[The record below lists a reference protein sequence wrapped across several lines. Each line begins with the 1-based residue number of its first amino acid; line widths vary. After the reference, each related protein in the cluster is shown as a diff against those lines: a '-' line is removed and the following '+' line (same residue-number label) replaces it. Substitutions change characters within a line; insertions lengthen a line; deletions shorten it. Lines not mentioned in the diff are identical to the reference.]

1 MAMEIMI
8 LPAMLALREGLIIA
22 VMGYVIV
29 FTALLGLF
37 LVFNNI
43 PRLLNLWSR
52 RRLKL
57 QGKKECCDDT
67 ELMVSGEVSAAIG
80 MALFLY
86 MYEQHDQE
94 SNVLTIKKV
103 SRTYSP
109 WSSKIYGLRNYRRP

>member
-1 MAMEIMI
+1 MI
-8 LPAMLALREGLIIA
+8 SAPAIQVAMLPLKEGLIIA

-29 FTALLGLF
+29 FSALLGLF

-43 PRLLNLWSR
+43 PKLINIQIRKK
-52 RRLKL
+52 LKEK
-57 QGKKECCDDT
+57 GKKECCDDS
-67 ELMVSGEVSAAIG
+67 ELMVPGEVSAAIS
-80 MALFLY
+80 MSLFLY
-86 MYEQHDQE
+86 FYELHDQE